1 MMENDD
7 DVCPLCLELPWHAV
21 RTPCGHSFCQSCF
34 ERVLES
40 NVASDAPSSV
50 PCPVCREPVAEGGA
64 ARDEG
69 LDSMLRANHPV
80 AWRQREEQ
88 YRVEQLVRERGRQR
102 QRPTAVAGRDESEE
116 EVEEEEGAAPGS
128 PMRRGVRMTDGLLE
142 RVVREQG
149 QYRGAI
155 HLNGKLSLSMSRLLS
170 VSAAALNK
178 FAALTTL
185 QLEHNLLRVLAPLEL
200 PLLRSLQLHHNR
212 LARLEA
218 AWLRGVP
225 RLQLLDVSYNRLA
238 SLEGVEVLPHLAEL
252 RAASNCLHGAIALA
266 PLARGCTGLHTVQ
279 LKHNGRPVTANRP
292 RTTHSAYDHAHI
304 ACNHV
309 HPASVHTPS
318 QRACTQPVTVH
329 LQISSRATSHRS
341 HRCRYCAS
349 CRSSAI
355 PRSAAAAA
363 HGAPRSRRH
372 SSSAARGKRLAA
384 ARRERPPAARAL
396 SRARA
401 ASC

>member
-1 MMENDD
+1 MSRCDPGTPRDRRPTLGELLPKHRFGTRQRGDRQQRLTADMENDD
-7 DVCPLCLELPWHAV
+7 PVCPLCLELPWHAV
-21 RTPCGHSFCQSCF
+21 LTPCGHSFCQACF

-40 NVASDAPSSV
+40 NLPSDAPSSV

-88 YRVEQLVRERGRQR
+88 HRVEQLVRVRGRQQ
-102 QRPTAVAGRDESEE
+102 QRPSVAGRDESEE
-116 EVEEEEGAAPGS
+116 EAEEEEGAAPGS

-142 RVVREQG
+142 RAMREQG

-155 HLNGKLSLSMSRLLS
+155 HLNSKLALSMSRLLS

-252 RAASNCLHGAIALA
+252 RAASNCLRGATALA
-266 PLARGCTGLHTVQ
+266 PLARGCSGLHTAQ
-279 LKHNGRPVTANRP
+279 LKHNGPPVTANRP
-292 RTTHSAYDHAHI
+292 TTRCIQPITMRT
-304 ACNHV
+304 
-309 HPASVHTPS
+309 
-318 QRACTQPVTVH
+318 
-329 LQISSRATSHRS
+329 
-341 HRCRYCAS
+341 
-349 CRSSAI
+349 
-355 PRSAAAAA
+355 
-363 HGAPRSRRH
+363 
-372 SSSAARGKRLAA
+372 
-384 ARRERPPAARAL
+384 
-396 SRARA
+396 
-401 ASC
+401 